1 MLNTLGGSQYFGQGL
16 IEALEKI
23 SGSRGFEVV
32 QKIDEYINNR
42 NQFIAK
48 IKKLKSDL
56 TELEIKE
63 YKPDEYEIGIVLP
76 SVIGTADN
84 VYKSIK
90 DFELLIAAVQEL
102 VLGKKE
108 EIRITRL
115 NNGSLD
121 FFVSQPFTVAIAIT
135 TLLSNLI
142 VIWDKIANLNKKI
155 TETDGH
161 DNLSEEAKTGIKEI
175 IKKEIES
182 AKKDIIDKIPE
193 KILKHA
199 KKDLDENRKNELVN
213 QIRIKLKAAFK
224 WFEIGV
230 EVDIIPVRVE
240 NTPKV
245 SVPEDLESEEKEIY
259 TKEARELFKKTNYS
273 IQEFYK
279 LPLEIRKLPFMLE
292 SGEEDE
298 SEENK

>member
-1 MLNTLGGSQYFGQGL
+1 
-16 IEALEKI
+16 
-23 SGSRGFEVV
+23 
-32 QKIDEYINNR
+32 
-42 NQFIAK
+42 
-48 IKKLKSDL
+48 
-56 TELEIKE
+56 
-63 YKPDEYEIGIVLP
+63 
-76 SVIGTADN
+76 
-84 VYKSIK
+84 
-90 DFELLIAAVQEL
+90 LIAAVQEL